1 MAVLVTGAAGFVGSH
16 LTERL
21 IAMGR
26 EVVGVDDFNDYYDP
40 AIKRRNLQAVATK
53 PAFHLEPVDFTDEA
67 ALESVFARH
76 PIERVVHLGARA
88 GVRPSLLDPLLY
100 ERVNVRGTTHLLE
113 ECRQHGVE
121 RLIFASSSSVYGAHA
136 EVPFREDDPADRPIS
151 PYAATKRAA
160 ELICHTYHHLY
171 GLPVTCLRLFTVY
184 GPRQRPDL
192 AINRFTRAIHAGAP
206 ITMYGDGHSARDY
219 TFVSDIV
226 DGFVAALDAEP
237 ALGYEII
244 NLGNSSPVPL
254 TALIEH
260 IEHALGREAVIHHEP
275 DQPGDVPRT
284 YASIEKAERVLGWRP
299 RVPIEEGIRRYV
311 AWFLEREGDTAASP
325 AVAR

>member
-1 MAVLVTGAAGFVGSH
+1 M
-16 LTERL
+16 
-21 IAMGR
+21 
-26 EVVGVDDFNDYYDP
+26 
-40 AIKRRNLQAVATK
+40 
-53 PAFHLEPVDFTDEA
+53 
-67 ALESVFARH
+67 
-76 PIERVVHLGARA
+76 
-88 GVRPSLLDPLLY
+88 
-100 ERVNVRGTTHLLE
+100 
-113 ECRQHGVE
+113 
-121 RLIFASSSSVYGAHA
+121 IFASSSSVYGAHA

-192 AINRFTRAIHAGAP
+192 AINRFTRAIHAGDP

-219 TFVSDIV
+219 TFISDIV

-254 TALIEH
+254 TALIAL
-260 IEHALGREAVIHHEP
+260 IARTLGREAVIRHEP

-284 YASIEKAERVLGWRP
+284 YASIEKANRILGWRP

-311 AWFLEREGDTAASP
+311 AWFLERTGDTAASP
-325 AVAR
+325 AAAR